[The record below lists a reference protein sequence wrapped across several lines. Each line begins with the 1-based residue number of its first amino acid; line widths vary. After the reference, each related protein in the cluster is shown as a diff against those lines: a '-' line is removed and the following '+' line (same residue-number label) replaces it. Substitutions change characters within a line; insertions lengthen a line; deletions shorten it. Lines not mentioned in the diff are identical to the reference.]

1 MKKISLRHRFRTVLF
16 FEGAVVGIF
25 TGAIIALLRF
35 LIDLADDF
43 RPTWFSDLNFA
54 KLLLT
59 LCGIFFVAIFLS
71 KAMIFEKQVGGSGI
85 PQIKSILQG
94 KIKMQ
99 NPLRLLTLKFV
110 SMILAICSGMSL
122 GRAGVSVQFGACVG
136 DIFSK
141 IFHSKLNKD
150 FFKGKI
156 LFTAGAGAGFSAVFN
171 APLAGV
177 IFCIEE
183 LHRKF
188 NAEFLIATITATISA
203 NVVVGIIFG
212 VRPIFET
219 ITNIPPI
226 IYSADNLKLFLCF
239 IILGILIGIIGAFF
253 TKSLIMSL
261 NIYEKINCR
270 IFYKILFAML
280 LIIPLGKYLPQVLS
294 CGNVLVDELLS
305 GKFILSVL
313 IILLIGKFLFT
324 LICFGTNAPGGIF
337 LPLLT
342 VGALC
347 GNIFAN
353 IGLKLNL
360 FAEEWA
366 TLFIIFG
373 MAAMFAAV
381 VKAPV
386 TGSILILELT
396 GKFSYLS
403 MLILISGVAFIIS
416 DLCGGKPI
424 FSALQNRKKFVK

>member
-1 MKKISLRHRFRTVLF
+1 MKKFSLRHRFKTFLF
-16 FEGAVVGIF
+16 FEGTVIGIF

-43 RPTWFSDLNFA
+43 RPTWFADLSFA
-54 KLLLT
+54 KFLLT

-71 KAMIFEKQVGGSGI
+71 KAMNFENQVGGSGI
-85 PQIKSILQG
+85 PQVKSILQG
-94 KIKMQ
+94 NSKMQ
-99 NPLRLLTLKFV
+99 NPLRLLILKFV
-110 SMILAICSGMSL
+110 SIILAISSGMSL
-122 GRAGVSVQFGACVG
+122 GRAGVSIQFGACIG
-136 DIFSK
+136 SIFSK
-141 IFHSKLNKD
+141 IFHSKLNNN
-150 FFKGKI
+150 FIEGKF
-156 LFTAGAGAGFSAVFN
+156 LFTAGAGAGFAAVFN

-188 NAEFLIATITATISA
+188 NAEFLIATISATVSA
-203 NVVVGIIFG
+203 DVVVGIIFG

-219 ITNIPPI
+219 ITKTPPI
-226 IYSADNLKLFLCF
+226 IYSTDNLKIFLCF

-253 TKSLIMSL
+253 TKSLILSL
-261 NIYEKINCR
+261 NIFEKINCKK
-270 IFYKILFAML
+270 FYKILFAML
-280 LIIPLGKYLPQVLS
+280 LIIPLGKFYPQVLS
-294 CGNVLVDELLS
+294 CGNILVDELLS
-305 GKFILSVL
+305 SKFILSLL
-313 IILLIGKFLFT
+313 IILLLGKFLFT
-324 LICFGTNAPGGIF
+324 LICFGTNSPGGIF

-353 IGLKLNL
+353 IGINLNL
-360 FAEEWA
+360 FAEAWT

-386 TGSILILELT
+386 TGSVLILELT

-403 MLILISGVAFIIS
+403 ILILISGVAFIIS
-416 DLCGGKPI
+416 DLCGGEPI